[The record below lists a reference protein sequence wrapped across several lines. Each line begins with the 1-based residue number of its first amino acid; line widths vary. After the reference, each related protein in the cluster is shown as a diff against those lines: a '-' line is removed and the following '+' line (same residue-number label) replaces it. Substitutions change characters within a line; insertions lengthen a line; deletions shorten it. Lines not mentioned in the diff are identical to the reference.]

1 MVYSM
6 KKPRMKKALGALLAI
21 ASLAAA
27 APAAHGQSY
36 APPKGK
42 SFHGVSE
49 TGFTR
54 DYKSFAKLT
63 QTHSAVQQR
72 FSHWGMPLTPAL
84 ERFKRTR
91 TRGVLSLSTAPGGQS
106 EVISPLEIAT
116 GRGDKYMLL
125 LNDEIAASKQ
135 IVYIRL
141 MAEMNGHW
149 NAYSAFNSDG
159 SSRGKSHSTKSFKK
173 AWKRFSIIVKGG
185 PRNKINKRLHALD
198 MPRLLRAKS
207 NNDKVYNRL
216 NVPKVLPKPKVALM
230 WVPQTRGSPD
240 VPGNAPSDYYPGA
253 KYVDWVGA
261 DAYAKFANSTLWN
274 NLNSFYRKYDNHPF
288 VIGEYGPWDSDPN
301 GAFTNAMF
309 NWGQSN
315 GRTRMLLYYRDV
327 SATNVFNLQ
336 FYPDALNVLRQE
348 IAGNEFVP
356 IPAEYRGSDNGS

>member
-1 MVYSM
+1 MDMRRV
-6 KKPRMKKALGALLAI
+6 RTALGAFVALIAI
-21 ASLAAA
+21 AAG
-27 APAAHGQSY
+27 APTAQGKSY
-36 APPKGK
+36 APPKDK

-63 QTHSAVQQR
+63 KTHSAVQQR

-84 ERFKRTR
+84 GRFHRTR
-91 TRGVLSLSTAPGGQS
+91 TRGVLSLSTAPGGQP
-106 EVISPLEIAT
+106 EVISPLKIAT
-116 GRGDKYMLL
+116 GRGDRYMLL
-125 LNDEIAASKQ
+125 LNEEIAASRQ

-173 AWKRFSIIVKGG
+173 AWKRFAIIVKGG
-185 PRNKINKRLHALD
+185 PRDKINKRLHALD

-207 NNDKVYNRL
+207 NNDKVYDRL
-216 NVPKVLPKPKVALM
+216 DVPKKLPKPKVAMM
-230 WVPQTRGSPD
+230 WVPQTRGSPN
-240 VPGNAPSDYYPGA
+240 VPGNAPADYYPGA

-274 NLNSFYRKYDNHPF
+274 NLNAFYRKYDQHPF
-288 VIGEYGPWDSDPN
+288 VIGEYGPWDSDPG
-301 GAFTNAMF
+301 GAFTHAMF
-309 NWGQSN
+309 NWGESH
-315 GRTRMLLYYRDV
+315 GRTKMLLYYRDV
-327 SATNVFNLQ
+327 NATNIFNLQ
-336 FYPDALNVLRQE
+336 HYPDALGVLQQK

-356 IPAEYRGSDNGS
+356 IPAEYRGADNGF

>member
-1 MVYSM
+1 MDLRRV
-6 KKPRMKKALGALLAI
+6 KTAVGALAALIAI
-21 ASLAAA
+21 AAGGPS
-27 APAAHGQSY
+27 AHGKSFE
-36 APPKGK
+36 PPKGK

-54 DYKSFAKLT
+54 DYKSFARLT
-63 QTHSAVQQR
+63 GTHSAVQQR

-84 ERFKRTR
+84 NRFHKTR
-91 TRGVLSLSTAPGGQS
+91 TRGVLSLSTGPGGQP
-106 EVISPLEIAT
+106 EVISPLAIAQ

-125 LNDEIAASKQ
+125 LNKEIAKSRQ

-149 NAYSAFNSDG
+149 NAYSAFNPDG
-159 SSRGKSHSTKSFKK
+159 SSRGKSHSTKSFRK

-185 PRNKINKRLHALD
+185 PRDKVNKRLQALD

-207 NNDKVYNRL
+207 NKDKIYKRL
-216 NVPKVLPKPKVALM
+216 GVPKALPKPKVALM

-240 VPGNAPSDYYPGA
+240 VRGNAPSDYYPGA

-274 NLNSFYRKYDNHPF
+274 NLEAFYRKYDNHPF
-288 VIGEYGPWDSDPN
+288 VIGEYGPWDADPG

-309 NWGQSN
+309 NWGESHN
-315 GRTRMLLYYRDV
+315 RTAMLLYYRDV
-327 SATNVFNLQ
+327 NATNIFNLQ
-336 FYPDALNVLRQE
+336 HYPDALDVLRQK
-348 IAGNEFVP
+348 IASDEFIA
-356 IPAEYRGSDNGS
+356 IPAEYRGPDNGF